1 MKKFLGALF
10 FCLIVNDSAIASMY
24 SFKSDFALL
33 PPGTNI
39 SLIAQ
44 DTNNS
49 KKKLFSHQ
57 SKQLRI
63 PASTQK
69 IITALAALLELG
81 EDFRFTT
88 YFVTQGKIQGG
99 KLRGNLTLV
108 MTGDPTFTRQN
119 LQKMIA
125 DLKKMGIKQI
135 EGNVIINTSK
145 FASHNKAAGWSWNN
159 LTHCYHTAPG
169 ASIIDGNCFYASL
182 SPGKKIGE
190 TAVALT
196 NAYFPIHLQ
205 SQVLTTSARSNDPY
219 CELDVIAKDK
229 NNYLLTGCIKINDP
243 KRYLHFAVTD
253 GDQYIADIIKTQL
266 ARKNINYKDHIIFSS
281 RPIGKTKVVLSA
293 NQSEPLSVLL
303 TKMLKNSNNLI
314 ADTVFRTI
322 GAHYFNMSG
331 TWRNGS
337 DAIRKILKN
346 KANIDLKNSV
356 IVDGSGLSRLNLLS
370 AETMLQI
377 LKYIANNDKDLKM
390 INMFPIAGIDG
401 TLQYR
406 SSLRYLPFR
415 ANIIAKTGYLEGSY
429 NLAGFIK
436 TKSNGY
442 IAFVQFLT
450 GYTEKNETDS
460 MKKEAIMLF
469 EKAFYAKYFN
479 HFNTV
484 H

>member
-1 MKKFLGALF
+1 MKSILVAF
-10 FCLIVNDSAIASMY
+10 FFLIVNHSAIASMS

-44 DTNNS
+44 ETNND

-81 EDFRFTT
+81 NDFRFTT
-88 YFVTQGKIQGG
+88 HFVTQGKIQAG
-99 KLRGNLTLV
+99 KLRGNLILA

-125 DLKKMGIKQI
+125 DLKKIGIKKI
-135 EGNVIINTSK
+135 EGSVIINTSA

-159 LTHCYHTAPG
+159 LTQCYHTAPS

-182 SPGKKIGE
+182 SPSKKIGG

-196 NAYFPIHLQ
+196 NSYFPIHVK
-205 SQVLTTSARSNDPY
+205 SQVLTTSAQSNNQY

-229 NNYLLTGCIKINDP
+229 NNYLLTGCIKINNP
-243 KRYLHFAVTD
+243 KKYLHFAVTD

-266 ARKNINYKDHIIFSS
+266 ARKNISYKGHIIFSKQ
-281 RPIGKTKVVLSA
+281 PIDKTRVVLTS

-322 GAHYFNMSG
+322 GAHYFNMPG
-331 TWRNGS
+331 TWRNSS
-337 DAIRKILKN
+337 DAVRKILKD

-406 SSLRYLPFR
+406 SSLRHLPFR

-436 TKSNGY
+436 TKSNSY
-442 IAFVQFLT
+442 VAFVQFLT

-460 MKKEAIMLF
+460 MKTEAIMLF
-469 EKAFYAKYFN
+469 ENAFYAKYFS
-479 HFNTV
+479 HFDKV